1 MKADRAWAIA
11 AFLTVCVV
19 WGTTY
24 LGIRVAVETIPPVLL
39 TGVRYTIAAIG
50 LLTISRFRGERIPS
64 DPRTIGRIAIV
75 ALLLIGVGN
84 LGVVWAEQ
92 WVPSG
97 IAALL
102 VASAPFW
109 ATILEALRKGGER
122 IRFRRMI
129 GMVIGFAGVALLVT
143 PRGAGHFF
151 DAHFVMGAI
160 AIQIAAIA
168 WQGGSL
174 YGKLTVND
182 VPPLM
187 STGLQALI
195 AGVTLDIIGLAIGEA
210 PRFHPSARSLIAL
223 LYLAIVGT
231 MVAYSAYM
239 YALPRLRITT
249 MSLYTYV
256 NPVVAVILGWL
267 VLGERLT
274 PVSIAGIAIIL
285 SGMVLVREGPASNEE
300 TEEEEQGLIT
310 FESESAL
317 ADGCRV
323 SRVPPRS

>member
-1 MKADRAWAIA
+1 MARMKNERVLAFA
-11 AFLTVCVV
+11 AFLTVCIV

-50 LLTISRFRGERIPS
+50 LLTISRLRGERFPS

-109 ATILEALRKGGER
+109 ATILEALRRGGER
-122 IRFRRMI
+122 IRLRRMVGI
-129 GMVIGFAGVALLVT
+129 AIGFAGVAILVT
-143 PRGAGHFF
+143 PRGAGHFY
-151 DAHFVMGAI
+151 DAHFVTGAI

-195 AGVTLDIIGLAIGEA
+195 AGIVLDIIGLAIGEA

-231 MVAYSAYM
+231 MLAYSAYM
-239 YALPRLRITT
+239 YALSRMRITT
-249 MSLYTYV
+249 MSLYSYV
-256 NPVVAVILGWL
+256 NPIVAVILGWL

-274 PVSIAGIAIIL
+274 PVSVAGIAIIL
-285 SGMVLVREGPASNEE
+285 GGMALVRRSRNEGRGSIEE
-300 TEEEEQGLIT
+300 TEEEEQ
-310 FESESAL
+310 A
-317 ADGCRV
+317 A
-323 SRVPPRS
+323 

>member
-1 MKADRAWAIA
+1 MKNDRALAVA

-24 LGIRVAVETIPPVLL
+24 LAIRVAVETIPPVLL

-50 LLTISRFRGERIPS
+50 LLTISRLRGERIPS
-64 DPRTIGRIAIV
+64 DPRTIARIAIV

-122 IRFRRMI
+122 IRFRRTI

-143 PRGAGHFF
+143 PRGAGRFF

-174 YGKLTVND
+174 YSKLTVND

-187 STGLQALI
+187 STALQALI
-195 AGVTLDIIGLAIGEA
+195 AGIVLDIIGLAIGEG
-210 PRFHPSARSLIAL
+210 PRFHPSPRSLIAL

-231 MVAYSAYM
+231 MLGYSAYM
-239 YALPRLRITT
+239 YALARLRITT
-249 MSLYTYV
+249 TSLYTYI
-256 NPVVAVILGWL
+256 NPIVAVILGWL

-274 PVSIAGIAIIL
+274 PISFAGIGIIL
-285 SGMVLVREGPASNEE
+285 GGMVLVQRSRRESSVAIEE
-300 TEEEEQGLIT
+300 TDQEER
-310 FESESAL
+310 A
-317 ADGCRV
+317 A
-323 SRVPPRS
+323 

>member
-1 MKADRAWAIA
+1 MKNDRVLAFA
-11 AFLTVCVV
+11 AFVTVCIV

-50 LLTISRFRGERIPS
+50 LLTISRLRGERIPS

-84 LGVVWAEQ
+84 FGVVWAEQ

-97 IAALL
+97 MAALL

-109 ATILEALRKGGER
+109 ATILEALRRGGER

-129 GMVIGFAGVALLVT
+129 GIAVGFAGVAILVT
-143 PRGAGHFF
+143 PRGAGHFY
-151 DAHFVMGAI
+151 DAHFVLGAI

-195 AGVTLDIIGLAIGEA
+195 AGIVLDVIGLAIGEA

-231 MVAYSAYM
+231 MLAYSAYM
-239 YALPRLRITT
+239 YALSRMRITT

-256 NPVVAVILGWL
+256 NPIVAVILGWL

-274 PVSIAGIAIIL
+274 PVSIAGMAIIL
-285 SGMVLVREGPASNEE
+285 FGMILVREPAVIDE
-300 TEEEEQGLIT
+300 TEEQEQ
-310 FESESAL
+310 A
-317 ADGCRV
+317 A
-323 SRVPPRS
+323 

>member
-1 MKADRAWAIA
+1 MKNDRVLAFA
-11 AFLTVCVV
+11 AFLTVCIV

-50 LLTISRFRGERIPS
+50 LLTISWLKGDRFPS

-109 ATILEALRKGGER
+109 ATILEALRRGGER
-122 IRFRRMI
+122 IRVRRMI
-129 GMVIGFAGVALLVT
+129 GMVIGFVGVALLVT
-143 PRGAGHFF
+143 PRGAGHFY

-160 AIQIAAIA
+160 AIQIGAIA

-195 AGVTLDIIGLAIGEA
+195 AGIVLDVIGLAIGEA
-210 PRFHPSARSLIAL
+210 PRFHPSGRSLVAL

-231 MVAYSAYM
+231 MLAYSAYM
-239 YALPRLRITT
+239 YALSRIRITT

-274 PVSIAGIAIIL
+274 SVSIAGIAIIL
-285 SGMVLVREGPASNEE
+285 GGTVLVQASRNEPAAIEE
-300 TEEEEQGLIT
+300 TEEEER
-310 FESESAL
+310 A
-317 ADGCRV
+317 A
-323 SRVPPRS
+323 